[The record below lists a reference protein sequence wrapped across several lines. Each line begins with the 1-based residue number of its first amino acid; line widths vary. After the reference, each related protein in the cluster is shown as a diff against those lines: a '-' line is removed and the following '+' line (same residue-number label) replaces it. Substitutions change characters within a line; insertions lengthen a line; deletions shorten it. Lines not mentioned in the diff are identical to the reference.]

1 MECDVCSLPDL
12 YNGAGDGIGSCDC
25 PRCEGCPAAAG
36 SVFCQC
42 PPHDDELGA
51 FDMAP
56 GQ

>member
-1 MECDVCSLPDL
+1 MECDVCSLPDF

-25 PRCEGCPAAAG
+25 PRCDGCPAAAG

-42 PPHDDELGA
+42 PPDDELGA